1 VAAELDLP
9 EPFHLF
15 DLRGRVAVVTGASSG
30 LGAGLARAL
39 AGAGARV
46 ALVARRKERLA
57 ELAAEIDGLAVPADL
72 LDLERVG
79 EVVAPVVE
87 ALGPPEILV
96 NAAGNVFSEPGQRG
110 EDESLDG
117 ILDTI
122 HLNLV
127 AAFRLAQ
134 ATYPHMVAAGR
145 GSIVNISSITGHV
158 GVPGIPNAAYGA
170 SKHGLSG
177 LTADLAVQWARKGI
191 RVNTIA
197 PGFFRSEI
205 TESLYDDEKG
215 DAWLRQNTPL
225 PYHGT
230 VDDFVGAVL
239 WLASDA
245 GRYITGQTIIIDG
258 GWTVA

>member
-1 VAAELDLP
+1 MLA
-9 EPFHLF
+9 EPFRLF
-15 DLRGRVAVVTGASSG
+15 DLGGRVAIVTGASSG

-46 ALVARRKERLA
+46 AVVARRKERLA
-57 ELAAEIDGLAVPADL
+57 ELAGEIDGLAVPADL
-72 LDLERVG
+72 LDLEGVG
-79 EVVAPVVE
+79 DVVSHVVE
-87 ALGPPEILV
+87 GLGPPEILV
-96 NAAGNVFSEPGQRG
+96 NVAGNVFSEVGQRA
-110 EDESLDG
+110 EDEPLDA
-117 ILDTI
+117 ILKTV

-134 ATYPHMVAAGR
+134 ATYPHMVAVGR
-145 GSIVNISSITGHV
+145 GTVVNVSSITGHV

-170 SKHGLSG
+170 SKMGLSG
-177 LTADLAVQWARKGI
+177 LTADLAVQWARHAI

-205 TESLYDDEKG
+205 TESLYDSEKG
-215 DAWLRQNTPL
+215 DAWLRRNTPL

-230 VDDFVGAVL
+230 VEDFVGAVL
-239 WLASDA
+239 WLVSDA
-245 GRYITGQTIIIDG
+245 GRYVTGQTIVIDG